1 MGVARIF
8 GFNFSG
14 FLAWWAG
21 GWFAWINKNEESEAT
36 IRDFDSAGGR
46 VNSLSV

>member
-14 FLAWWAG
+14 FLAWWLVDG
-21 GWFAWINKNEESEAT
+21 FLWVKKNEESET
-36 IRDFDSAGGR
+36 SIRDFDSADGS
-46 VNSLSV
+46 VKSLSV